1 MNFNMMAI
9 DNKTED
15 GEISKFVDKIKRER
29 ERVKGREKD
38 RVEKRVRGCWS
49 EKVRDRVIYIDSERE
64 RHK

>member
-1 MNFNMMAI
+1 MMAI

-49 EKVRDRVIYIDSERE
+49 EKGRDRVNI
-64 RHK
+64 